1 MRKPTSRLGRG
12 LTTLIPTPTS
22 SETKA
27 EDMSRGGDVVT
38 HIPIDSVRPNPRQPR
53 TSFSEAS
60 LAGLAESIRTNGV
73 VQPIIVRHVEQG
85 YELVAGERRLRA
97 AKMAGMQIIP
107 AIIRYLG
114 DRDALE
120 LALIENLQ
128 REDLTPIE
136 RATAYRNYLEEF
148 GGTVDD
154 LAKRLGESRAN
165 VSNYLRLL
173 SLDPEVCYMLGA
185 GELSMGQARAIAA
198 IEDRQ
203 RQIALAKIAVRR
215 NLSVRQVENL
225 VRQLTS
231 EAGREER
238 SWTIQSVATRR
249 HCEQIAQ
256 AFSKAIGM
264 PVRVFAGRKK
274 NSGRVVISFRN
285 LEEFELLAG
294 RLGVSLKMES

>member
-12 LTTLIPTPTS
+12 LTTLISASMS
-22 SETKA
+22 SGTQSENA
-27 EDMSRGGDVVT
+27 ARPDDVVT
-38 HIPIDSVRPNPRQPR
+38 HIPIDSVRANPRQPR

-185 GELSMGQARAIAA
+185 GQLSMGQARAIAA

-231 EAGREER
+231 ETGREER
-238 SWTIQSVATRR
+238 SSTIQSVATRR

-285 LEEFELLAG
+285 LEEFEQLAG
-294 RLGVSLKMES
+294 RVGVSLKMES